1 MFVYRICNEHCGL
14 LGRRRKF
21 GQHTPFGA
29 CRQLRDCGGGAKSYD
44 GHLTLSWLN
53 AGIKAGGDYTADDW
67 GRFWLDT
74 LNVDFDITAATMDA
88 SDWDE
93 RLHVWINSDDMPD
106 VSSAQFSTASCR
118 AMPRRTPF
126 TACRTTGKSAGPT
139 LREPRKTYRPPHWRR
154 KSWAEPT
161 SCTARYS
168 RSTVPASA

>member
-1 MFVYRICNEHCGL
+1 MDQYLFVYRICNEHCGL

-139 LREPRKTYRPPHWRR
+139 LREPRKTYRPPHWRDR
-154 KSWAEPT
+154 KS
-161 SCTARYS
+161 
-168 RSTVPASA
+168 VV